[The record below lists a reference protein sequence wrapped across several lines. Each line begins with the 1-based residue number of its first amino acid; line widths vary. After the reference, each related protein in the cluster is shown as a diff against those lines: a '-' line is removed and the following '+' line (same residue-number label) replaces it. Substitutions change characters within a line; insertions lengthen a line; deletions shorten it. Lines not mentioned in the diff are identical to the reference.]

1 VEALLLRWKALA
13 SKQRSLVLALTGAAI
28 VAIAFASF
36 LQRDTHVALFAVPL
50 ETAQIAEVTERLAEW
65 DVAFV
70 ATPDNVRVEAA
81 VKNDLLLKL
90 SLAGIPHARLDSTTD
105 ALAKAGPLTPQ
116 TVLEA
121 QQRAGLAGDI
131 AAGLRGL
138 APVEDARVIIA
149 PAEAGTYADEAGHDA
164 SASVRLSLRAG
175 ATLDRD
181 AAIGIRQYVA
191 AAVPGL
197 VASRVALL
205 DDRGS
210 TLGDDAAANV
220 GGEAAS
226 LAASLQ
232 SALDLAFGA
241 GATIVRARV
250 SYDPRAREVHEVVR
264 KPIGSRPV
272 AETTTDEHYASPSKK
287 YGKLVGTV
295 DRGSDVQDFKTETP
309 AGRVE
314 RLSVAVA
321 VDQNR
326 RLDLGKI
333 RSLAIGTLGMV
344 SSRGDTLSIEE
355 MPFAHSAAAASFPA
369 WALALG
375 SLATLVPSLA
385 LAAAFAVG
393 VRYSAAPVGRVLET
407 LGERLTIGR
416 ATRAIGASY
425 APAHVRGA
433 LRGEPPHTAAAIISA
448 LPAATATA
456 VLDMYPPE
464 ERAAI
469 VRRMARAATPAMPD
483 YETVLRRG

>member
-1 VEALLLRWKALA
+1 MNVLLVRWNALPLKQRTIALLFAGVA
-13 SKQRSLVLALTGAAI
+13 VF
-28 VAIAFASF
+28 AIAFAGF
-36 LQRDTHVALFAVPL
+36 LQRDTHVALFATTL
-50 ETAQIAEVTERLAEW
+50 EAAQIAEVTERLAEW
-65 DVAFV
+65 NVAFI
-70 ATPDNVRVEAA
+70 ATPDNVRVDASA
-81 VKNDLLLKL
+81 KNDVLLKL
-90 SLAGIPHARLDSTTD
+90 SLAGIPHARLDSTAD

-116 TVLEA
+116 AVLEA

-164 SASVRLSLRAG
+164 SASVRVSIRPG
-175 ATLDRD
+175 ATIDRN

-197 VASRVALL
+197 VAARVALL

-210 TLGDDAAANV
+210 TLGDDASANA

-226 LAASLQ
+226 LQASLQ
-232 SALDLAFGA
+232 SALDLAIGV

-250 SYDPRAREVHEVVR
+250 SYDPRAREVHEVLR
-264 KPIGSRPV
+264 RPIGSRPV
-272 AETTTDEHYASPSKK
+272 AETTTDEHYTSASKK
-287 YGKLVGTV
+287 YGKLARSV
-295 DRGSDVQDFKTETP
+295 DRGSDIEDFKTETP
-309 AGRVE
+309 AGRAE

-321 VDQNR
+321 VDESR
-326 RLDLGKI
+326 HLDLGKI
-333 RSLAIGTLGMV
+333 RSLAMGTLGMM

-355 MPFAHSAAAASFPA
+355 IPFARTAPVAAFPA
-369 WALALG
+369 WALAAG
-375 SLATLVPSLA
+375 SFATLLPSLA
-385 LAAAFAVG
+385 LAAGLAFAV
-393 VRYSAAPVGRVLET
+393 RWAAPPIGRVLEKVS
-407 LGERLTIGR
+407 ERLTIGR
-416 ATRAIGASY
+416 ATHAIGTSY

-456 VLDMYPPE
+456 VLEMYSPE

>member
-1 VEALLLRWKALA
+1 MNALLVRWNAL
-13 SKQRSLVLALTGAAI
+13 STKQRTFAFLLAGAA
-28 VAIAFASF
+28 VFAIAFAGF
-36 LQRDTHVALFAVPL
+36 LQRDTHVALFAAPL

-65 DVAFV
+65 NVAFI
-70 ATPDNVRVEAA
+70 ATPDNVRVDGSA
-81 VKNDLLLKL
+81 KNDVLLKL

-116 TVLEA
+116 AVLEA

-164 SASVRLSLRAG
+164 SASVRLSLRSG
-175 ATLDRD
+175 ATLDRN

-197 VASRVALL
+197 VAARVALL

-210 TLGDDAAANV
+210 TLGEDASANS
-220 GGEAAS
+220 GGQEAS
-226 LAASLQ
+226 LQASLQ
-232 SALDLAFGA
+232 SALDLAVGV
-241 GATIVRARV
+241 GATIVRARI
-250 SYDPRAREVHEVVR
+250 SYDPRSREVHEVVR

-272 AETTTDEHYASPSKK
+272 AETTTDEHYTSSSKK
-287 YGKLVGTV
+287 YGKLVGSV
-295 DRGSDVQDFKTETP
+295 DRGSDIQEYKTETP

-314 RLSVAVA
+314 RISVAVA

-326 RLDLGKI
+326 HLDLGKI
-333 RSLAIGTLGMV
+333 RSLAMGTLGMV
-344 SSRGDTLSIEE
+344 SSRGDSLSIEE
-355 MPFAHSAAAASFPA
+355 IAFAHSTPVAALPA

-385 LAAAFAVG
+385 LAAGLALT
-393 VRYSAAPVGRVLET
+393 VRYVAAPVGRVLEKVS
-407 LGERLTIGR
+407 ERITIRR
-416 ATRAIGASY
+416 ATHAIGTSY

-456 VLDMYPPE
+456 VLEMYSPE

>member
-1 VEALLLRWKALA
+1 VDALLVRWNALA
-13 SKQRSLVLALTGAAI
+13 PKQRTLGLALAAAA
-28 VAIAFASF
+28 VFAIALAGF
-36 LQRDTHVALFAVPL
+36 LQRDTHVALFSTPL

-65 DVAFV
+65 NVAFV
-70 ATPDNVRVEAA
+70 ATPDNVRVEASA
-81 VKNDLLLKL
+81 KNDLLLKL

-116 TVLEA
+116 AVLEA
-121 QQRAGLAGDI
+121 QERTGLAGDI

-138 APVEDARVIIA
+138 APIEDARVIIA
-149 PAEAGTYADEAGHDA
+149 PAEAGTYADEVGHDA
-164 SASVRLSLRAG
+164 SASVRLSLRPG
-175 ATLDRD
+175 ATLDRN

-197 VASRVALL
+197 VAARVALL

-210 TLGDDAAANV
+210 TLGDDAAANT
-220 GGEAAS
+220 GSEEAS
-226 LAASLQ
+226 LQASLQ
-232 SALDLAFGA
+232 SALDLAVGA

-250 SYDPRAREVHEVVR
+250 SYDPRSREVHEVVR

-272 AETTTDEHYASPSKK
+272 AETTTDEHYVSPSKK

-295 DRGSDVQDFKTETP
+295 DRGSDVQDFRTETP
-309 AGRVE
+309 ADRVE

-326 RLDLGKI
+326 HLDLGKI
-333 RSLAIGTLGMV
+333 RSLATGTLGLV

-355 MPFAHSAAAASFPA
+355 MPFARSAPALSFPA

-393 VRYSAAPVGRVLET
+393 VRYTAAPIGRVLET
-407 LGERLTIGR
+407 VSERITVGR
-416 ATRAIGASY
+416 ATRAIGTSY
-425 APAHVRGA
+425 APSHVRGA

-456 VLDMYPPE
+456 VLEMYPPE